1 MHLLRYTRIML
12 YYPDELIDQ
21 WIMDDVSQGDLTTR
35 IMGIGNVRGT
45 IGFSLKEG
53 GRVSGIDAAEKV
65 LLRLGLE
72 ITERGEDGADVKSGA
87 CLIAA
92 AGKAAAL
99 HQAWKVT
106 QNILEWS
113 CGVASYTA
121 GMVKAVK
128 SVNPAVQVGA
138 TRKNIPGT
146 KLLALAAVL
155 NGGGI
160 IHRGGAAETVLLF
173 ANHRRFLSWQ
183 GTGEEW
189 TRVVAA
195 MRREAPEKK
204 IVVEADTYDE
214 ALLALAAEPD
224 ILQLDKF
231 SPQELG
237 RIAALAAKRGSRC
250 IISAAGGVNKD
261 NAAEYA
267 EAGAALIVSSAPYYA
282 KPADVKV
289 ALQAAD

>member
-1 MHLLRYTRIML
+1 ML
-12 YYPDELIDQ
+12 YYPDDLVDR
-21 WIMDDVSQGDLTTR
+21 WIMDDVNQGDLTTR
-35 IMGIGNVRGT
+35 ILGIGNLRGT
-45 IGFSLKEG
+45 IRFSLKEG
-53 GRVSGIDAAEKV
+53 GRVSGVEAAEKV
-65 LLRLGLE
+65 LRRLGLLVAE
-72 ITERGEDGADVKSGA
+72 KSEDGADVESGA
-87 CLIAA
+87 CLISA

-99 HQAWKVT
+99 HQAWKAA

-113 CGVASYTA
+113 CGVAGYTA
-121 GMVKAVK
+121 EMVKAVK
-128 SVNPAVQVGA
+128 AVNPAVQVGA

-173 ANHRRFLSWQ
+173 ANHRRFLAWR
-183 GTGEEW
+183 GTGEDW
-189 TRVVAA
+189 SKIVAA
-195 MRREAPEKK
+195 LRREAPEKK
-204 IVVEADTYDE
+204 IVVEADNRDE
-214 ALLALAAEPD
+214 AMLALAAEPD

-231 SPQELG
+231 SPRELAPLAE
-237 RIAALAAKRGSRC
+237 AAARRGSRC

-267 EAGAALIVSSAPYYA
+267 AAGAGLIVSSAPYYA

-289 ALQAAD
+289 VLESAE

>member
-1 MHLLRYTRIML
+1 ML
-12 YYPDELIDQ
+12 YYPDELVDR
-21 WIMDDVSQGDLTTR
+21 WIMDDVNQGDLTTR
-35 IMGIGNVRGT
+35 ILGIGNVRGT
-45 IGFSLKEG
+45 IRFSLKEG
-53 GRVSGIDAAEKV
+53 GRVSGVEAAERV
-65 LLRLGLE
+65 LRRLGLE
-72 ITERGEDGADVKSGA
+72 ITGKCEEGTDVESGA
-87 CLIAA
+87 FLIGAE
-92 AGKAAAL
+92 GKAAAL
-99 HQAWKVT
+99 HQAWKAA

-113 CGVASYTA
+113 CGVAEYTA
-121 GMVKAVK
+121 RMVKAVQA
-128 SVNPAVQVGA
+128 VNPAAQVGA

-173 ANHRRFLSWQ
+173 ANHRRFLPWR
-183 GTGEEW
+183 GTGEDW
-189 TRVVAA
+189 NRIVAA
-195 MRREAPEKK
+195 LKREAPEKK
-204 IVVEADTYDE
+204 IVVEADTLDE

-231 SPQELG
+231 TPREVGQLAE
-237 RIAALAAKRGSRC
+237 AAAKRGSRC

-267 EAGAALIVSSAPYYA
+267 GAGAALIVSSAPYYA

-289 ALQAAD
+289 LLGPAA

>member
-1 MHLLRYTRIML
+1 ML
-12 YYPDELIDQ
+12 YYPDELVDQ
-21 WIMDDVSQGDLTTR
+21 WIMDDVNQGDLTTR
-35 IMGIGNVRGT
+35 ILGIGNVRGA
-45 IGFSLKEG
+45 IRFSLKQG
-53 GRVSGIDAAEKV
+53 GRVSGVDAAERV

-72 ITERGEDGADVKSGA
+72 IAEKCEDGTDVEAGG
-87 CLIAA
+87 CLIGAV
-92 AGKAAAL
+92 GKAAAL
-99 HQAWKVT
+99 HQAWKVA

-121 GMVKAVK
+121 RMVAAVKA
-128 SVNPAVQVGA
+128 VNPAVQVGT

-173 ANHRRFLSWQ
+173 ANHRRFLAWQ
-183 GTGEEW
+183 GTGEDW
-189 TRVVAA
+189 SRIVAA
-195 MRREAPEKK
+195 LRREAPEKK
-204 IVVEADTYDE
+204 IVVEADTRDE

-231 SPQELG
+231 TPQEL
-237 RIAALAAKRGSRC
+237 RQIVEAAARRESRC
-250 IISAAGGVNKD
+250 VISAAGGVNKD

-267 EAGAALIVSSAPYYA
+267 AAGAGLIVSSAPYYA

-289 ALQAAD
+289 VLCPAREAS